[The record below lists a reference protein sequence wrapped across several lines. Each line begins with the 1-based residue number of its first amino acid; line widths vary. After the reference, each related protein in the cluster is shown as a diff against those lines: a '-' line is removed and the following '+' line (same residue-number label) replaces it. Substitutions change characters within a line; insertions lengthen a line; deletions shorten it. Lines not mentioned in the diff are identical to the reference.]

1 MPELLIRSIS
11 EGRCC
16 VEHQPSGA
24 FVETDLPPEYGG
36 AGRSFSGT
44 DLLAAALGVCI
55 ATNIDSVAVRH
66 NVPLDAL
73 TIRVKKE
80 LAQSPKRV
88 ARLEVTISVAADVSP
103 DVLARLE
110 RAAASC
116 AVGSSLHP
124 EVAVVVQFDLAPQ
137 DAGT

>member
-1 MPELLIRSIS
+1 MPEILIRSIS
-11 EGRCC
+11 EGRCR

-24 FVETDLPPEYGG
+24 HLETDLPPEYGG
-36 AGRSFSGT
+36 GGRSFSAT

-73 TIRVKKE
+73 TVRVKKE

-88 ARLEVTISVAADVSP
+88 ASLEVSISVAADISS

-116 AVGSSLHP
+116 TVKRSLHP
-124 EVAVVVQFDLAPQ
+124 EVTVTVRFDPQ
-137 DAGT
+137 RAEA